1 MTDFFS
7 KWRENDRKPRK
18 SSFYGIIKK
27 YEFRGGFRKM
37 KQIFEQIK
45 SFVEKR
51 ATIIKLIFVLSVVIF
66 VTVEVSRI
74 FREIDW
80 YQVGAGLSDQS
91 LLSILTMLI
100 FGVIAVC
107 PMLIY
112 DFSIVKFLPD
122 KYSTWYI
129 VRSGWITNT
138 ATNIAGFGGFLGA
151 ALRADFY
158 HKNASKK
165 QVVYALSKIALFL
178 LAGLSIYCWVSL
190 GLIYGLDLGIHLR
203 RYWIWLVGGGLYFP
217 IIFLTT
223 KIKRGDFFKDLTL
236 RREIILVLGSLL
248 EWGFAAAF
256 FLLIGKILGI
266 HTNYAAVLALYFT
279 GSVLGIVSMVPG
291 GLGSFDVFM
300 MLGLLPFGV
309 STETVVVW
317 LLFFRLFYYI
327 VPFGI
332 GVGLFSHYMGAQFN
346 QKLNGVPRML
356 LQKTAH
362 FLVTLF
368 LYTSGILLLLEAAV
382 PNWAYS
388 NSVLANLYPYT
399 FLFINQMTDIVFAFL
414 LLGMARGIQAKVKKA
429 YWPTLVILL
438 VGIGNTLWRVY
449 TPTLALFLG
458 VVLVMVILSRK
469 ELYRKQLRYSITQ
482 RIVDGSIF
490 VGTFFLYAIVGVI
503 NSPGYIHHHRIPS
516 ILLFPAQSIWFSG
529 FIGLLIAALVL
540 LLINNYLCG
549 GNDLLANWDFSA
561 ERVKNVIEKFGGN
574 EVSHLA
580 FLQDKNIYFY
590 SQDGED
596 KVFFMY
602 RIKTN
607 KLIIM
612 GEPVGDKTY
621 FQAAVQAFMDDAD
634 NYDYQ
639 LVFYEINEEFTMLLH
654 EYGFDFIKTGEE
666 GLVKLSDFTLQGKK
680 RRAQRALMNKFE
692 REGYDFSFI
701 TPPYSDAVMAELKQV
716 SDSWLGKQNEK
727 GFSLGFFD
735 KDYLEKAPVCVV
747 KDQAGKIVAFASMMP
762 MDEKTLSI
770 DLMRHSQDAPSGI
783 MDKIFISL
791 FEYGKEQGYEYFDMG
806 MAPLSNV
813 GESRFSFIGERV
825 ARIIFEYGDRFYAF
839 QGLRSY
845 KNKYVTKWSSKY
857 TAYRKRSS
865 LIDTMLL
872 VTLTVNQKHTGL
884 TKPKNRRDYLIPKFL
899 Q

>member
-1 MTDFFS
+1 M
-7 KWRENDRKPRK
+7 
-18 SSFYGIIKK
+18 
-27 YEFRGGFRKM
+27 
-37 KQIFEQIK
+37 
-45 SFVEKR
+45 
-51 ATIIKLIFVLSVVIF
+51 
-66 VTVEVSRI
+66 
-74 FREIDW
+74 
-80 YQVGAGLSDQS
+80 
-91 LLSILTMLI
+91 
-100 FGVIAVC
+100 
-107 PMLIY
+107 
-112 DFSIVKFLPD
+112 
-122 KYSTWYI
+122 
-129 VRSGWITNT
+129 
-138 ATNIAGFGGFLGA
+138 
-151 ALRADFY
+151 
-158 HKNASKK
+158 
-165 QVVYALSKIALFL
+165 
-178 LAGLSIYCWVSL
+178 
-190 GLIYGLDLGIHLR
+190 
-203 RYWIWLVGGGLYFP
+203 
-217 IIFLTT
+217 
-223 KIKRGDFFKDLTL
+223 
-236 RREIILVLGSLL
+236 
-248 EWGFAAAF
+248 
-256 FLLIGKILGI
+256 
-266 HTNYAAVLALYFT
+266 
-279 GSVLGIVSMVPG
+279 
-291 GLGSFDVFM
+291 
-300 MLGLLPFGV
+300 
-309 STETVVVW
+309 
-317 LLFFRLFYYI
+317 
-327 VPFGI
+327 
-332 GVGLFSHYMGAQFN
+332 
-346 QKLNGVPRML
+346 
-356 LQKTAH
+356 
-362 FLVTLF
+362 
-368 LYTSGILLLLEAAV
+368 
-382 PNWAYS
+382 
-388 NSVLANLYPYT
+388 
-399 FLFINQMTDIVFAFL
+399 
-414 LLGMARGIQAKVKKA
+414 
-429 YWPTLVILL
+429 
-438 VGIGNTLWRVY
+438 
-449 TPTLALFLG
+449 
-458 VVLVMVILSRK
+458 
-469 ELYRKQLRYSITQ
+469 
-482 RIVDGSIF
+482 
-490 VGTFFLYAIVGVI
+490 
-503 NSPGYIHHHRIPS
+503 
-516 ILLFPAQSIWFSG
+516 
-529 FIGLLIAALVL
+529 IAALVL

-590 SQDGED
+590 SQNGED

-612 GEPVGDKTY
+612 GEPVGDETY

-872 VTLTVNQKHTGL
+872 VTLTVNQKHTGR